1 MISTQALMFGF
12 IHICQFPKILNETLD
27 KLTEYIC
34 LFTCFQCV
42 VSCVKQNIC
51 ILDFFNNFL
60 KVAAV

>member
-1 MISTQALMFGF
+1 MFGF

-42 VSCVKQNIC
+42 VLCVKQNIC